1 LGSHI
6 PKEVFARKGFSPPF
20 PLVGSGWAVYL
31 SPMAQVKI
39 AGRTFELPRSRL
51 LRILI
56 GVVFVLLGFMGFLPV
71 LGFWMIPLG
80 LIVLSIDIPAVRRW
94 RRRLEV
100 SVGQWLK
107 ANYPALA
114 AKLGYRN
121 VNGNGRRR
129 PNHAGPAKAHAP
141 SKIPRV

>member
-1 LGSHI
+1 
-6 PKEVFARKGFSPPF
+6 
-20 PLVGSGWAVYL
+20 
-31 SPMAQVKI
+31 MAQIKI

-121 VNGNGRRR
+121 GNGRRR
-129 PNHAGPAKAHAP
+129 PNHAEPAKAHAP